1 MTESKN
7 GMMIHNFMKT
17 KGYEF
22 TEQMGSG
29 YFFKSPTGQSAVATH
44 RYYSH
49 YYSIWTITIN
59 TNLENDQIE
68 KIKDTDS
75 MMDVIR
81 KESGASP
88 ELLVD
93 SCVSSIMQETEDLI
107 MVYIR
112 WTCSDIGGGARAI
125 LKKQGDNYK
134 FVAMLQDW
142 PSCELMKEFSVP
154 KSFYEACY

>member
-1 MTESKN
+1 MKKILLIVLIVIIITTGFIFYASENRDSLKETDN
-7 GMMIHNFMKT
+7 INTSEVLEKT
-17 KGYEF
+17 K
-22 TEQMGSG
+22 TP
-29 YFFKSPTGQSAVATH
+29 KP
-44 RYYSH
+44 
-49 YYSIWTITIN
+49 
-59 TNLENDQIE
+59 E
-68 KIKDTDS
+68 KIKDNDLIMAAVRS
-75 MMDVIR
+75 
-81 KESGASP
+81 ESGASQ
-88 ELLVD
+88 ELLAN
-93 SCVSSIMQETEDLI
+93 SCASSIMQETEDLI